1 MMKETWETPRIAV
14 EKFAPNEYVSSCLTV
29 QLECAIPGAS
39 DSQVDDGTSAVRD
52 RSGML
57 HGLCGNNSTSFV
69 SGSTGE
75 GFETIG
81 GVVQRDRPIS
91 GVSFGAADPASYSA
105 GQATYGSSVSAPGT
119 YYATWTS
126 YDGANKT
133 GTYHHYGRAIV
144 SQIDSS
150 HPNHS

>member
-1 MMKETWETPRIAV
+1 MKETWEMPRIAV

-29 QLECAIPGAS
+29 KLECAIPGAS
-39 DSQVDDGTSAVRD
+39 DSQVDDGTRTRRD
-52 RSGML
+52 SYGML
-57 HGLCGNNSTSFV
+57 HGLCGNDSTSFV

-91 GVSFGAADPASYSA
+91 NVSFGAANPSSYSA
-105 GQATYGSSVSAPGT
+105 GQPTYGSYVSGPGT

-133 GTYHHYGRAIV
+133 GTYSHYGRAIV
-144 SQIDSS
+144 TNIDNAR
-150 HPNHS
+150 PNHS